1 MKTILICNLFLFYLV
16 LSIPGYAQL
25 VLVTGNVIN
34 EKTGSALENVNIL
47 ESFSGIGTI
56 TNLTG
61 YFSLMLK
68 PGNTEIVI
76 THDGFKEFS
85 KKMVI
90 KNDTVITVSLMQL
103 VNIKS
108 KSKVAEHQKTAGK
121 LEKEE
126 LILNK

>member
-1 MKTILICNLFLFYLV
+1 MKTILSCHLFLFCLI
-16 LSIPGYAQL
+16 LSIPGYSQL

-34 EKTGSALENVNIL
+34 EKTGRALENVNIL

-85 KKMVI
+85 RKMVLQ
-90 KNDTVITVSLMQL
+90 NDTVITVSLMPL
-103 VNIKS
+103 VNLKL
-108 KSKVAEHQKTAGK
+108 KPKVAEHQKTA
-121 LEKEE
+121 EKIEKK
-126 LILNK
+126 N

>member
-1 MKTILICNLFLFYLV
+1 MKTILTCHLFLFYLV

-56 TNLTG
+56 SNLTG

-85 KKMVI
+85 KKMVL
-90 KNDTVITVSLMQL
+90 KNDTVITVSLMKQ

-108 KSKVAEHQKTAGK
+108 RVAEHQKTAGK

-126 LILNK
+126 LILSK